1 MKSIH
6 ACLAIIALFPI
17 ACTVADGTDGEEAI
31 DESEDAIECLA
42 CNPPATPED
51 DCATLF
57 ADAQKAL
64 AAAQSCNLLSASAMK
79 PCQDIVPTIVGC
91 GAPVAFGDS
100 AETNAYLK
108 IYEAYASHC
117 PMPDSPCFVTEG
129 PGECVPG
136 TNDNTSGMCAVV
148 AASPTDA

>member
-1 MKSIH
+1 MKSII
-6 ACLAIIALFPI
+6 ACLAIVALFPT
-17 ACTVADGTDGEEAI
+17 ACTVADGSDREEAI

-42 CNPPATPED
+42 CDPPATPED

-57 ADAQKAL
+57 ADARQAL
-64 AAAQSCNLLSASAMK
+64 AAAQSCNLLSASAVK
-79 PCQDIVPTIVGC
+79 PCQDIVPTITGC

-100 AETNAYLK
+100 AETEAYLK

-117 PMPDSPCFVTEG
+117 PMPDSPCFVEDG
-129 PGECVPG
+129 PGECVLGP
-136 TNDNTSGMCAVV
+136 NNTSAMCAIV